1 MKRSDVRDITA
12 EIGPMFNE
20 LQKAPALPMYSY
32 ERPAY
37 QLWQAVFEGLRVG
50 GMSEEQAI
58 DWLQSKNPR
67 WVLDGS
73 LGAILSQIGLE
84 VGRAHG
90 IQTD

>member
-1 MKRSDVRDITA
+1 MARDITA
-12 EIGPMFNE
+12 DIGP
-20 LQKAPALPMYSY
+20 LYRDGWDPKIPMYSY

-37 QLWQAVFEGLRVG
+37 IFWQAVFEGLVEAG
-50 GMSEEQAI
+50 KTEEQAI

-73 LGAILSQIGLE
+73 LGALLSQIGLE

-90 IQTD
+90 AQAD

>member
-58 DWLQSKNPR
+58 EWLQSKNPR
-67 WVLDGS
+67 WALDGP
-73 LGAILSQIGLE
+73 LGTQIIDLGFAYGLSQSTI
-84 VGRAHG
+84 
-90 IQTD
+90 

>member
-1 MKRSDVRDITA
+1 MARDITA
-12 EIGPMFNE
+12 DIGP
-20 LQKAPALPMYSY
+20 LYRDGWDPKIPMYSY

-37 QLWQAVFEGLRVG
+37 ILWQAVFEGLQEG
-50 GMSEEQAI
+50 GMTEEQAI

-67 WVLDGS
+67 RVLDGS

-90 IQTD
+90 TQAD